1 MARQVHGRLVFGTL
15 LYDDDLILY
24 RYAQYYMFRA
34 ELYYY
39 RKQYKEALGELNVV
53 AQRAYG
59 KADFYTSA
67 TQQDVLE
74 ALAAEN
80 RWEFAEE
87 GNLWFTY
94 IRLGYIDTCCPLK
107 YWPNTGARGR
117 RGRFDEPQH
126 LPLPDL
132 DLGDQQEQQPQADR
146 RLVLIHLP
154 NRKLFSY
161 EKIHIRP
168 ATPSPRAAT
177 RRLLRVG
184 RPMRTTRAE
193 GGAHLDFARRD
204 RVRCRR
210 ADDGRT
216 GVRHPTS

>member
-1 MARQVHGRLVFGTL
+1 MERTGVSDMYEKVGWPNKFTGDWSSGTL

-94 IRLGYIDTCCPLK
+94 IRLGYIDTYCPLK
-107 YWPNTGARGR
+107 YWPNTGVEGGVAVR
-117 RGRFDEPQH
+117 RTPTSTSSRSRP
-126 LPLPDL
+126 
-132 DLGDQQEQQPQADR
+132 R
-146 RLVLIHLP
+146 RST
-154 NRKLFSY
+154 RT
-161 EKIHIRP
+161 
-168 ATPSPRAAT
+168 ATS
-177 RRLLRVG
+177 G
-184 RPMRTTRAE
+184 RPKAGLNPFTQQKTIQ
-193 GGAHLDFARRD
+193 L
-204 RVRCRR
+204 
-210 ADDGRT
+210 
-216 GVRHPTS
+216 